1 MRNTKTSNGYGG
13 HVNLE
18 YLWKEKVKVWR
29 NWISTRIRE
38 FFSSLRMI
46 GRMDAKGSQAA
57 VG

>member
-29 NWISTRIRE
+29 NWINTTAW
-38 FFSSLRMI
+38 
-46 GRMDAKGSQAA
+46 GRDNRGGGGSF
-57 VG
+57 V